1 MNPRCS
7 SLVLAALAIA
17 GCRAESKAPD
27 GRHHEPG
34 GGFSLVA
41 PVGWVVREVPGFKYR
56 FLFGPPIGDFAPN
69 INVVDE
75 RFPGSAR
82 EYTQAGLAAAE
93 RMFPRFQVHAKDEF
107 ALDNGVDAVRARL
120 TNEQNGRELDQT
132 MYFVVQAG
140 RAFVITCSKQAS
152 DSRDFSAAFDECA
165 RSFRVER

>member
-1 MNPRCS
+1 MNSRCCA
-7 SLVLAALAIA
+7 LALAALAIA

-34 GGFSLVA
+34 GGFSLVP
-41 PVGWVVREVPGFKYR
+41 PVGWDVREMPGFKYK
-56 FLFGPPIGDFAPN
+56 FLVGPPSGEFAPN

-82 EYTQAGLAAAE
+82 EYVQAALAAAE
-93 RMFPRFQVHAKDEF
+93 RMFARFQVHTQDEF
-107 ALDNGVDAVRARL
+107 ALDSGLDAVRARL

-132 MYFVVQAG
+132 MYFVAQGG
-140 RAFVITCSKQAS
+140 RAFVVTCTNLSS